1 MKKKIIFLLVT
12 TVICIST
19 FLSACSN
26 DLGDQ
31 KDFQISEMTT
41 GCYAFIYNENPYAG
55 SDWVEVNPDEEEV
68 AKYVNDTD
76 FYQYHHIGFALD
88 TSKVAG
94 EEFVCAEIDITA
106 DRDTKVVLA
115 FYYHGVKFVDDMEI
129 ELKAGEK
136 TTLSFEFNNPF
147 VVKKA
152 DNQIGANGFLVMFD
166 TNEFPANGNDRW
178 KDWVKTKYNFSRIE
192 LTRKIG

>member
-41 GCYAFIYNENPYAG
+41 GCYAFIYNENPYDG
-55 SDWVEVNPDEEEV
+55 SDWVEINPDEEEV

-76 FYQYHHIGFALD
+76 FYQYSHIGFALD

-106 DRDTKVVLA
+106 DRDTKVVLSFDYNA
-115 FYYHGVKFVDDMEI
+115 VELVDDMEI

-136 TTLSFEFNNPF
+136 TTLAFEFKNPF
-147 VVKKA
+147 VVKKS
-152 DNQIGANGFLVMFD
+152 DHQIGMSGFCVMFD